1 MRNTGPESIV
11 PRASSGDSGGRLRRP
26 AGVAGQVRGALRIF
40 FVGGLI
46 SYRAL
51 FNFLNPWI
59 FVPSLLVAP
68 IFQILLFAYIGRSA
82 GLESDKFYV
91 IGNAVQYTAIPCLF
105 AMTQTIAGERYQQT
119 LGYLLVTPAWRLPL
133 FLGRAVPVIANG
145 FFVGVFALVV
155 GGAILRID
163 VPSSAYAPLALVTAV
178 AAYSCTGLGLINAAL
193 GLVIRETAVLSNVIF
208 GLLLIFTGAN
218 VPMDDLPNWMQSVA
232 QVLPFT
238 HAIEAAREVA
248 DGVPFSEV
256 SGLVVTEAAIGTVYV
271 VVGYA
276 MLRWIEVVSRRR
288 ATLERA

>member
-1 MRNTGPESIV
+1 MTS
-11 PRASSGDSGGRLRRP
+11 A
-26 AGVAGQVRGALRIF
+26 RIF

-51 FNFLNPWI
+51 FGFLNPWI

-82 GLESDKFYV
+82 GLQSDEFYV

-119 LGYLLVTPAWRLPL
+119 LGYLLVTPARRLPL

-155 GGAILRID
+155 GGAILHID
-163 VPSSAYAPLALVTAV
+163 VPTSAYAPLALVTAV

-193 GLVIRETAVLSNVIF
+193 GLLIRETAVLSNIIF

-218 VPMDDLPNWMQSVA
+218 VPLDDLPDWMQSVA
-232 QVLPFT
+232 QILPFT

-248 DGVPFSEV
+248 DGVPFADV
-256 SGLVVTEAAIGTVYV
+256 SGLVATEAAIGTVYV

-276 MLRWIEVVSRRR
+276 MLRWVETVSRRR
-288 ATLERA
+288 ATLEKA